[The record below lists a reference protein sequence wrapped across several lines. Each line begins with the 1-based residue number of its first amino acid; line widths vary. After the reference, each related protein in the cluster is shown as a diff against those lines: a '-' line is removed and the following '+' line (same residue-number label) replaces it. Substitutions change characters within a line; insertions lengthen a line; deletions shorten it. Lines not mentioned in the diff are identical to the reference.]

1 MRQLPFPERVLHQH
15 IATLGK
21 TGSGKSSAM
30 RVIAEHLLDKQRRI
44 VIVDPKGDWWGLKS
58 AASGKSAG
66 YPVIMFGDFKEPRAT
81 DVPINDRSGKHVAE
95 LIATGN
101 RPCVLGFRG
110 WMPAQLVRF
119 WLDFAPA
126 LFNANEG
133 ELYLII
139 DEVHNF
145 APKGK
150 IMDPD
155 SGKCL
160 HWTNRIMSEGR
171 GLGMTFFIASQ
182 RPQKVHN
189 DTLENC
195 ETLIAMRV
203 THPRSREATEE
214 WINAKGDRELGKEV
228 VSTLAELKTGE
239 AWVWSPDNEFG
250 PKRVKFPMFSTF
262 DSFAP
267 PQLQKKVSQAGWSEI
282 DLDQVKEKLSAVIA
296 EAKANDPK
304 ELKAEV
310 ARLRQELAKK
320 PVPTAALTATDRK
333 IAAQAAKASTSALME
348 QQKLIEQM
356 RAEVEAAMKVIARV
370 TAFGFEQTKINPKQL
385 EQAIE
390 KAVEEIGRS
399 IAAASDIRRK
409 EFDQLKREAESL
421 LKRLERVIDKK
432 LDISVDVI
440 RAQPPFVLGAPK
452 PAAPPAREE
461 RKPRP
466 AVAEAS
472 AVAASSNG
480 SLDKGEKA
488 ILLAA
493 AQCHPADRVQ
503 LSILTGYKKST
514 RNRYIQFLQAKG
526 YVEDKDEKILPTS
539 EGMTA
544 LGEDY
549 TPLPTGVELQ
559 RHWLLRLPA
568 GEKHILAFV
577 LQHGGE
583 KVNREAIG
591 EATGYM
597 KSTRNRYIQFLQA
610 RHLLKDGV
618 GPVEPAEMLFDGAQR
633 RYG

>member
-1 MRQLPFPERVLHQH
+1 MSRLPFPERVLHQH

-30 RVIAEHLLDKQRRI
+30 RVIAEHLLDKQRRVAI
-44 VIVDPKGDWWGLKS
+44 IDPKGDWWGLKS

-81 DVPINDRSGKHVAE
+81 DVPINDRSGKDVAE

-119 WLDFAPA
+119 WLEFAPT

-133 ELYLII
+133 ELYVII

-171 GLGMTFFIASQ
+171 GLGLTFFIASQ

-189 DTLENC
+189 DTLDNC

-214 WINAKGDRELGKEV
+214 WINAKGDRELGKQV
-228 VSTLAELKTGE
+228 LSTLAELKRGE
-239 AWVWSPDNEFG
+239 AWVWSPENDFG
-250 PKRVKFPMFSTF
+250 PSRVQFPMFQTF

-304 ELKAEV
+304 ELKAQV
-310 ARLRQELAKK
+310 AQLRQELAKK
-320 PVPTAALTATDRK
+320 HVVPAPAKSVTVVDQKAT
-333 IAAQAAKASTSALME
+333 E
-348 QQKLIEQM
+348 
-356 RAEVEAAMKVIARV
+356 RA
-370 TAFGFEQTKINPKQL
+370 
-385 EQAIE
+385 
-390 KAVEEIGRS
+390 
-399 IAAASDIRRK
+399 IAAALKTRDREWLTSLRGLQRK
-409 EFDQLKREAESL
+409 IEGTFAEGV
-421 LKRLERVIDKK
+421 KRLAAEIQSIAYD
-432 LDISVDVI
+432 
-440 RAQPPFVLGAPK
+440 APNM
-452 PAAPPAREE
+452 PAIEIPSALVSSLPAPAIP
-461 RKPRP
+461 RKPIP
-466 AVAEAS
+466 LATAS
-472 AVAASSNG
+472 DVASSNG
-480 SLDKGEKA
+480 ALGKGEKE

-493 AQCHPADRVQ
+493 AQCHPADRGQ
-503 LSILTGYKKST
+503 LSILTGYKRST
-514 RNRYIQFLQAKG
+514 RNRYIQFLQSKG
-526 YVEDKDEKILPTS
+526 YVEDKDEKILPTPK
-539 EGMTA
+539 GMAA
-544 LGEDY
+544 LGPDY
-549 TPLPTGVELQ
+549 TPLPTGRELQ
-559 RHWLLRLPA
+559 QYWLNRLGA
-568 GEKHILAFV
+568 GEKHIFAFV
-577 LQHGGE
+577 LQHVGE

-591 EATGYM
+591 EATGYQR
-597 KSTRNRYIQFLQA
+597 STRNRYIQFLQS
-610 RHLLKDGV
+610 RQLLKPGS
-618 GPVEPAEMLFDGAQR
+618 GPVEPAEMLFNGADR
-633 RYG
+633 KYG